1 MEEVRRQKRGVR
13 QSLASIVLAFELIV
27 VFLASLVAWGLK
39 VQPGPVALVGGGV
52 VCLAILFTLAT
63 LRYDWAFVVGSV
75 LQGVIV
81 ATGIFVPVMW
91 LIGLVFAGMWV
102 YCMVVGGRIDRQNA
116 ATPETES

>member
-1 MEEVRRQKRGVR
+1 VRRQKRGVR

-27 VFLASLVAWGLK
+27 VFLAALVAFGLK
-39 VQPGPVALVGGGV
+39 VQPGPVALIGGGV
-52 VCLAILFTLAT
+52 ICFAILFTMAM
-63 LRYDWAFVVGSV
+63 LRYDWAFVVGWV

-91 LIGLVFAGMWV
+91 AIGLVFAGMWV

-116 ATPETES
+116 SPQETES